1 MLPTTCYL
9 LLTSYLQI
17 LGSFVF
23 LNLVVAVILENFS
36 SLGNLNPDLVSAADI
51 EIFKEVRPYHYS
63 LLTSYYSRR
72 TTHDARLTTLDARL
86 TTHDS

>member
-51 EIFKEVRPYHYS
+51 EIFKEVQGDIGRYVEMRGDTGRYREIFKEA
-63 LLTSYYSRR
+63 RR
-72 TTHDARLTTLDARL
+72 
-86 TTHDS
+86 